1 MCHLSSFLC
10 WCKTLL
16 TFMRKFKDLLINTFD
31 KRKVWAGQR
40 HRLLLY
46 SPPCCQQ
53 GTLVWALTRQ
63 PSPMLLPE
71 GPFSILSIQYSVSTA
86 VWHPHQPHSWSWKLL
101 FRCVKYFKCS
111 CSSASEWKEMIWSN
125 GSPDSLI
132 YKTEA
137 LYSCT
142 YYTQCVTHRG
152 S

>member
-1 MCHLSSFLC
+1 MCHLPSFLC
-10 WCKTLL
+10 WCETLL
-16 TFMRKFKDLLINTFD
+16 TFMRNFKNLLNNTFD

-63 PSPMLLPE
+63 PSPMLLPKV
-71 GPFSILSIQYSVSTA
+71 PFNILSFQYSVSTA
-86 VWHPHQPHSWSWKLL
+86 VWHPHQPDSWSWKLS
-101 FRCVKYFKCS
+101 FRCVKYFKWS
-111 CSSASEWKEMIWSN
+111 CSSASEWKEMIWSS
-125 GSPDSLI
+125 GSPDSLT

-142 YYTQCVTHRG
+142 YYTHKG